1 MNEAVFER
9 SGELFVPTPS
19 ATGPWAAD
27 RLHGGPVLGL
37 LARAIEAAV
46 DPELVCARLTVDM
59 FRPVPHA
66 PLGVRS
72 EIVRQGGRLMV
83 LQASLFA
90 EQTEMARAS
99 ALFLRESD
107 LDAATHS
114 QPPGGF
120 EELPTESLMR
130 GMRDPRV
137 PRGFH
142 TRVETRWVPRA
153 AGDPLAIWFRLPM
166 PLVAAE
172 PASALQ
178 RAITLSDF
186 ANAVSSI
193 AESERQPRITP
204 YINTD
209 ATLYFSRRPQGEWFC
224 LRELDNEAERGIS
237 VAGVSIADQRGPFG
251 RVLQAR
257 LALTR

>member
-1 MNEAVFER
+1 M
-9 SGELFVPTPS
+9 PTAN

-37 LARAIEAAV
+37 LARAVEAAV
-46 DPELVCARLTVDM
+46 DPQLVCARLTVDM

-66 PLGVRS
+66 PLGVRC
-72 EIVRQGGRLMV
+72 EIVRQGARLSV

-90 EQTEMARAS
+90 EQTELARAS
-99 ALFLRESD
+99 ALFLRESE

-114 QPPGGF
+114 RPPGGF
-120 EELPTESLMR
+120 DDLPSESLLR
-130 GMRDPRV
+130 SMRDPRV
-137 PRGFH
+137 AHGFH
-142 TRVETRWVPRA
+142 TRVETRWLPRA
-153 AGDPLAIWFRLPM
+153 AGDPVGIWFRLPV

-172 PASALQ
+172 PTSALQ
-178 RAITLSDF
+178 RAMALSDF

-193 AESERQPRITP
+193 ADSEREQPFTP

-209 ATLYFSRRPQGEWFC
+209 ATLYFSRRPEGEWFC
-224 LRELDNEAERGIS
+224 LQQLGNETERGIS
-237 VAGVSIADQRGPFG
+237 VAGVSIADQRGPLG
-251 RVLQAR
+251 QVQQAR